1 MAPALK
7 ASILDRI
14 AAEDPGE
21 HAQELLDISREEASV
36 KGWLRGP
43 HTPSEIDRLLDTSD
57 WIPVRRFAVVQN
69 SRTRPIDD
77 LRPERCCCESGGV
90 AVACRSAHG
99 FQLLYSTQIFPFC
112 CISFYIANFHAW
124 ILLLDFHVEHFTGQF
139 WHAVKYSGHSKHF

>member
-77 LRPERCCCESGGV
+77 LRENHVNE
-90 AVACRSAHG
+90 AFSAAEKVTLQAMDHVLWSLNVLVH
-99 FQLLYSTQIFPFC
+99 FFRKLIST
-112 CISFYIANFHAW
+112 
-124 ILLLDFHVEHFTGQF
+124 L
-139 WHAVKYSGHSKHF
+139 

>member
-1 MAPALK
+1 MEY
-7 ASILDRI
+7 
-14 AAEDPGE
+14 AAVGQR
-21 HAQELLDISREEASV
+21 H
-36 KGWLRGP
+36 GP
-43 HTPSEIDRLLDTSD
+43 PLGFRQVS
-57 WIPVRRFAVVQN
+57 
-69 SRTRPIDD
+69 
-77 LRPERCCCESGGV
+77 RPERCCCESGGV